1 MQRHEAESKL
11 LDTAEALFY
20 ERGIQA
26 VGMAELR
33 TASGVSLKRLYQ
45 CFASKDELVEAYL
58 RRRDGRWRARL
69 STYVTRHSNRPDQA
83 VLAVFDWLHDWFG
96 EPGFR
101 GCAFLNSFGEL
112 GSSSPGVARAVR
124 DHKDEV
130 RHYLRKL
137 VDDLAVPNPDEL
149 AEQLLILVDGATA
162 TAAVNGDPGPARTAR
177 VAAAALI
184 TGASRCT
191 CPSCP
196 K

>member
-33 TASGVSLKRLYQ
+33 TASGVSLKRFYQ
-45 CFASKDELVEAYL
+45 CFASKDELVQAYL
-58 RRRDGRWRARL
+58 RRRDERWRSALSAYVARGDRTPEE
-69 STYVTRHSNRPDQA
+69 S

-112 GSSSPGVARAVR
+112 GGSSPGVAAAAR
-124 DHKDEV
+124 DHKAEL
-130 RHYLRKL
+130 RRYLGEL
-137 VDDLAVPNPDEL
+137 VDGLGVADPDQL
-149 AEQLLILVDGATA
+149 TGQLLVLVDGATA
-162 TAAVNGDPGPARTAR
+162 TAAVGGDPGPARSAR
-177 VAAAALI
+177 AAAAALI
-184 TGASRCT
+184 TAASR
-191 CPSCP
+191 
-196 K
+196 

>member
-33 TASGVSLKRLYQ
+33 TASGVSLKRFYQ
-45 CFASKDELVEAYL
+45 CFTSKDELVEAYL
-58 RRRDGRWRARL
+58 RRRDERWRSAL
-69 STYVTRHSNRPDQA
+69 STYVARDDRSPEQA
-83 VLAVFDWLHDWFG
+83 VLAVCDWPHDWFA

-112 GSSSPGVARAVR
+112 GGSSPAAAAAAR
-124 DHKDEV
+124 DHKDEL

-137 VDDLAVPNPDEL
+137 VGELDVADPDQL
-149 AEQLLILVDGATA
+149 AEQLLVLVDGATA
-162 TAAVNGDPGPARTAR
+162 TAAVGGDPGPARSAR
-177 VAAAALI
+177 AAAAALI
-184 TGASRCT
+184 TAASRCAGS
-191 CPSCP
+191 SCP

>member
-45 CFASKDELVEAYL
+45 CFASKDELIEAYL
-58 RRRDGRWRARL
+58 RRRDARWRASL
-69 STYVTRHSNRPDQA
+69 STYVAHGDRNPEQA
-83 VLAVFDWLHDWFG
+83 VLAVFDWLHDWFD

-112 GSSSPGVARAVR
+112 GGSSPAVAAAARE
-124 DHKDEV
+124 HKNEL

-137 VDDLAVPNPDEL
+137 VGELDAADPDEL
-149 AEQLLILVDGATA
+149 TEQLLVLIDGATT
-162 TAAVNGDPGPARTAR
+162 TAAVGGNPGPARSAR
-177 VAAAALI
+177 AAAAVLI
-184 TGASRCT
+184 TAAARCT
-191 CPSCP
+191 APSCSE
-196 K
+196 

>member
-11 LDTAEALFY
+11 LDSAEALFY

-58 RRRDGRWRARL
+58 RRRDARWRASL
-69 STYVTRHSNRPDQA
+69 STYVARGDRSPEQS
-83 VLAVFDWLHDWFG
+83 VLAVFDWLHDWFD

-112 GSSSPGVARAVR
+112 GGSSPAVAAAAR
-124 DHKDEV
+124 DHKDEL
-130 RHYLRKL
+130 RRYLRKL
-137 VDDLAVPNPDEL
+137 VDGLDAADPDEL
-149 AEQLLILVDGATA
+149 AEQLLVLVDGATT
-162 TAAVNGDPGPARTAR
+162 TAAVSGNPGPARSAR
-177 VAAAALI
+177 AAAAALI
-184 TGASRCT
+184 TAASRWAAPP
-191 CPSCP
+191 CPQ
-196 K
+196 